1 MPTRPRRRKV
11 QRGERGVTAVVLAAG
26 YATRLYPLTKDIP
39 KPLLKVTGTKTV
51 VDFLVDDLEAF
62 GVREIVV
69 VTNRKFY
76 AAFRAWARARRSR
89 VPIVVLDDG
98 TLSNEDRRGAVGD
111 LDFAVRRRRI
121 GTDLV
126 VVGGDNLFD
135 KGCAAFLAFAGRHAG
150 ETSLGVV
157 DIGSR
162 DEARRFGVVKL
173 DRGDRVVS
181 FEEKPARPKSTWVA
195 TCLYYL
201 PKRVLSFLGKYMAD
215 PSTSKDAPG
224 NLIRWLMIHDR
235 VAGGRLARGHWFDIG
250 HLDSYKEVVALY
262 NGPA

>member
-1 MPTRPRRRKV
+1 VSLKKRESRI
-11 QRGERGVTAVVLAAG
+11 TAVVLAAG

-39 KPLLKVTGTKTV
+39 KPLLRVTGTKTV
-51 VDFLVDDLEAF
+51 VDFIVDDLEAY

-76 AAFRAWARARRSR
+76 PVFRTWARARRGR
-89 VPIVVLDDG
+89 VPVVVLDDG

-121 GTDLV
+121 KTDIV

-135 KGCAAFLAFAGRHAG
+135 RGCAAFLEFAERAS
-150 ETSLGVV
+150 ETASLGVV
-157 DIGSR
+157 DIGR
-162 DEARRFGVVKL
+162 LEEARRFGVVKL
-173 DRGDRVVS
+173 DKGHRVVS
-181 FEEKPARPKSTWVA
+181 FEEKPARPQSTLVA

-201 PKRVLSFLGKYMAD
+201 PKRVLALLARYMAD

-224 NLIRWLMIHDR
+224 NFIRWLMIHDR
-235 VAGGRLARGHWFDIG
+235 VMGGCLARGHWFDIG
-250 HLDSYKEVVALY
+250 HLNSYKKVVALY
-262 NGPA
+262 NGSA